1 MNRCWRADAESMRP
15 WFRTRFEPAAP
26 EPSPG
31 LAQGRRSRLSSRLV
45 QAKPN
50 KSKPHQI
57 NPSKIARFYLVLF
70 VRIGTFQWVTANPNK
85 KSCPL
90 SHCV

>member
-31 LAQGRRSRLSSRLV
+31 LAQGRGLGYPAESSK
-45 QAKPN
+45 QN
-50 KSKPHQI
+50 QT
-57 NPSKIARFYLVLF
+57 NPSPTK
-70 VRIGTFQWVTANPNK
+70 
-85 KSCPL
+85 
-90 SHCV
+90 